1 MPIKGRTI
9 VGSFMASIIRRVS
22 FFTFVTVQ
30 YAERQPTGSIATLRC
45 SATLI
50 MLKVRV
56 SKILRKTCYPNF
68 LRTKIPRFGG
78 MTTWS
83 AWLLH
88 TVHWDPGALLSYIEN
103 AAGFLNIGE
112 FRL

>member
-1 MPIKGRTI
+1 MPIQGRTI

-30 YAERQPTGSIATLRC
+30 YAERQPMGSIATLRC

-56 SKILRKTCYPNF
+56 SKILTKNLLQKIFKT
-68 LRTKIPRFGG
+68 
-78 MTTWS
+78 
-83 AWLLH
+83 
-88 TVHWDPGALLSYIEN
+88 
-103 AAGFLNIGE
+103 
-112 FRL
+112 